1 MKMAPF
7 YVISESSVSKRP
19 KITCQVVIALCMR
32 PYLLS
37 RTEKQRAAEACMNSA
52 SAVGIA

>member
-7 YVISESSVSKRP
+7 CVISESSVSKRP